1 MVEAMN
7 PEVVIVGAGIA
18 GGAMATVLARAG
30 LEVLL
35 LEKTLEHRDVVRG
48 EWIAPW
54 GVDETR
60 RLGLYELYRE
70 AGGHHVA
77 RHVSYDEDVAAT
89 ACEAAAFDLHSIAPD
104 HPGPLCLGHP
114 RMCDLLDAAAVDA
127 GVTLLRGIT
136 RLQVEPGAP
145 PTVTFSVD
153 GVEHIVTPRLVVG
166 ADGRNGVVARQIGC
180 RFSTDPEHHLF
191 SGMLV
196 EGAEGWRDD
205 TQAIGT
211 EGDVNWLLFPQG
223 SGRVRAYL
231 GIASAER
238 TRLLGPDGPRHF
250 LEAFRLDS
258 APTESIAAATAASR
272 PFVYPNSD
280 AWVDHPARPG
290 VVLIGDAAGRNDPII
305 GQGQSITHRDV
316 RMVSEL
322 LLSGEPWDQALF
334 EPYVAE
340 RRERMRRLRIT
351 ARITAVRDSEFGT
364 AGRRRRAQMRERMEA
379 DSSLGL
385 PLMAAFVGPDPLPGE
400 VFEAAFVDRLV
411 GRPLWQDPVPAA
423 MPA

>member
-1 MVEAMN
+1 MVVTTT
-7 PEVVIVGAGIA
+7 PDVVIVGAGIG

-60 RLGLYELYRE
+60 RLGLYELYRG
-70 AGGHHVA
+70 AGAHHLA
-77 RHVSYDEDVAAT
+77 RHVSYDEDVAAAT
-89 ACEAAAFDLHSIAPD
+89 CEAEAFDLHSIAPD

-114 RMCDLLDAAAVDA
+114 RMCDLLNAAAVDA
-127 GVTLLRGIT
+127 GATLLRGVGGL
-136 RLQVEPGAP
+136 RVEPGRP
-145 PTVTFSVD
+145 PTVTFTCNAA
-153 GVEHIVTPRLVVG
+153 EHVVTPRLVVG

-180 RFSTDPEHHLF
+180 QLFTDPEHHLF

-223 SGRVRAYL
+223 AGRVRAYL
-231 GIASAER
+231 GFDSAQR
-238 TRLLGPDGPRHF
+238 TRLLGPEAPRRF
-250 LEAFRLDS
+250 LEAFHLAS
-258 APTESIAAATAASR
+258 APTESIANATAVSR

-280 AWVDHPARPG
+280 TWVDSPVRPG
-290 VVLIGDAAGRNDPII
+290 VVLVGDAAGRNDPII

-316 RMVSEL
+316 RIVSEL
-322 LLSGEPWDQALF
+322 LRSDSTWSDGLLEPNAPERPPCALRRS
-334 EPYVAE
+334 AE
-340 RRERMRRLRIT
+340 C
-351 ARITAVRDSEFGT
+351 
-364 AGRRRRAQMRERMEA
+364 
-379 DSSLGL
+379 
-385 PLMAAFVGPDPLPGE
+385 
-400 VFEAAFVDRLV
+400 
-411 GRPLWQDPVPAA
+411 
-423 MPA
+423 